1 MQECRIWR
9 NQSFGRQRLERAAV
23 TALLERKGCLFF
35 RARRPSG
42 SGRRRDAPIVV
53 RICASWCD
61 RELRFRCWAA
71 RGIGIDGAL
80 RDYNRDMSLPVYAAL
95 VVKLLW
101 WLLALII
108 FLKLYARHTPFVDAD
123 PRRMVAAM
131 VLGAL
136 LGSKLVYALTY
147 PGLFLDSEAI
157 VADRVLAWLS
167 GDSMPGALL
176 GGRFG
181 LWLADRRGGGGR
193 QADRLVTP
201 VAAALLVLAVGTFF
215 WALRGTGYGSPTTVL
230 PGIDFGDGVKRH
242 PVMLYEAVYL
252 GLVVWFSR
260 TMVTGDAGAGA
271 GAKSQGFLAGYCVL
285 TVLLG
290 YLKPPFHAPLLLEA
304 IVQQPV
310 AYASLVTGEQFA
322 CIGAALLFLS
332 RWRPAIFSAQPR
344 A

>member
-1 MQECRIWR
+1 M
-9 NQSFGRQRLERAAV
+9 AA
-23 TALLERKGCLFF
+23 LRGRKGCLFF
-35 RARRPSG
+35 RAWRPSG
-42 SGRRRDAPIVV
+42 SGGRRAAPIVV
-53 RICASWCD
+53 RICASRCD
-61 RELRFRCWAA
+61 RDLRIRRSAA
-71 RGIGIDGAL
+71 YGIGLDGAL

-108 FLKLYARHTPFVDAD
+108 FLKLYARHAPFVDAD

-131 VLGAL
+131 MLGAL
-136 LGSKLVYALTY
+136 LGSKFVYALNY
-147 PGLFLDSEAI
+147 PGLFLDSEAM

-181 LWLADRRGGGGR
+181 LWLADRGGGGGR

-215 WALRGTGYGSPTTVL
+215 WALRGTGYGSPTTFL

-260 TMVTGDAGAGA
+260 TMVAGDAGAGA
-271 GAKSQGFLAGYCVL
+271 KSRGFLAGYCVL

-304 IVQQPV
+304 IVQQPT
-310 AYASLVTGEQFA
+310 AYANLVTGEQFA
-322 CIGAALLFLS
+322 CIGAAFLFLS